1 MESKPFSFLTVIEMV
16 TNLVNLLLCCLALLL
31 PHLSCACRRHVGDM
45 SPTADN
51 VGKILLT
58 GPVGDIDIFF
68 LLLFP
73 CKKMSG
79 NADIS

>member
-1 MESKPFSFLTVIEMV
+1 MFR
-16 TNLVNLLLCCLALLL
+16 
-31 PHLSCACRRHVGDM
+31 LSCACRRHVGDM

-51 VGKILLT
+51 VGKIRPT

-68 LLLFP
+68 FFVFP
-73 CKKMSG
+73 RKKMSG

>member
-1 MESKPFSFLTVIEMV
+1 
-16 TNLVNLLLCCLALLL
+16 
-31 PHLSCACRRHVGDM
+31 M

-51 VGKILLT
+51 VGKILPT

-68 LLLFP
+68 FFLFP
-73 CKKMSG
+73 RKKMSG